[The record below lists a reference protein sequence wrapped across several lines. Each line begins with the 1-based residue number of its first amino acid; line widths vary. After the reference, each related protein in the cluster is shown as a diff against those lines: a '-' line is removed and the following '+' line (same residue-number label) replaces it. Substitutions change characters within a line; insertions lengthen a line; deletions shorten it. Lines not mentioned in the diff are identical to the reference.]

1 MNILTVNTVLAI
13 IKKYRLNCLLT
24 GGVLSLGVILT
35 SPLHAA
41 TQHVIEAGETLSDI
55 AARYDVSQTALIDM
69 NGLLATHIK
78 IGQILAIPDK
88 NYRHNVYQVQSGDTL
103 ASIAQTYNMDVTVLA
118 RTNNLSPQAGLLI
131 DSTLVIP
138 VDNQS
143 ITRADINM
151 SNRTDTTAANA
162 TLVRVPGVLRLDE
175 TKNTTVA
182 TTLAATPATT
192 AATTANTT
200 AANTTAANTTATPTN
215 QRHRIRYGDNLITI
229 AKEYR
234 VKAQDLASANNMA
247 LGDTLYFGQYL
258 RIPSPTIESTQNNTS
273 KGETARKAS
282 TANQY
287 VVQSGDTLTGIANKF
302 KVDFLEI
309 ATLNGMEYYE
319 KLMAGQTILLPK
331 NAKVANNQSY

>member
-1 MNILTVNTVLAI
+1 MNVLTVNTVSAI

-24 GGVLSLGVILT
+24 GGVLSLGLIVT
-35 SPLHAA
+35 PPLHAA

-78 IGQILAIPDK
+78 IGQILAIPNK
-88 NYRHNVYQVQSGDTL
+88 NYRHNVYQVKSGDTL
-103 ASIAQTYNMDVTVLA
+103 DSVAQTYNMDVTVLA
-118 RTNNLSPQAGLLI
+118 RANGLSPQAGLLI

-143 ITRADINM
+143 ITRADINIG
-151 SNRTDTTAANA
+151 NRTDTTAANA

-182 TTLAATPATT
+182 TTLAPATT
-192 AATTANTT
+192 ATTATTATMATATTT
-200 AANTTAANTTATPTN
+200 AATPTN
-215 QRHRIRYGDNLITI
+215 QRHLIRYGDNFITI
-229 AKEYR
+229 AKQYQ
-234 VKAQDLASANNMA
+234 VKAQDLALANNMA

-258 RIPSPTIESTQNNTS
+258 TIPSATIESTQNNTS
-273 KGETARKAS
+273 KEEAARKALTS
-282 TANQY
+282 NQY
-287 VVQSGDTLTGIANKF
+287 VVQSGDTLTGIAEKF
-302 KVDFLEI
+302 KVSFIDI

-319 KLMAGQTILLPK
+319 KLMAGQIILLPK
-331 NAKVANNQSY
+331 NAKAANNQSY